1 MGTPAT
7 SYTDWNLRLSV
18 GNEHLLQAQGI
29 NWEFINAGPVVITN
43 NVVCMTSSVNYAFE
57 LEIFFS
63 FKCKK
68 LIYSFTDIVL
78 LCYGV

>member
-1 MGTPAT
+1 MGTPAI

-57 LEIFFS
+57 LEIFFFLS
-63 FKCKK
+63 NAKN
-68 LIYSFTDIVL
+68 
-78 LCYGV
+78 

>member
-57 LEIFFS
+57 LEFFFP